1 MAILGRRGLVVFATA
16 FGPSAWA
23 QQGATPAPPPR
34 QGPRT
39 LVGIVTDT
47 SGNAIDSADVLIA
60 SLRRRTTTS
69 HDGLFK
75 FADLNPGAYSV
86 SVRRVGYYP
95 QTRTVTVDT
104 AGGSTAFSLVP
115 HITGLPPV
123 VTSAA
128 RGGLSGVVGD
138 TAYNTLR
145 GAQITVIAGNRRAT
159 SDSLG
164 AFYMD
169 LKPGRYAVSISRPG
183 YTPRLVSVTI
193 PPDSGRRV
201 VVWLTPSAPG
211 FHARE
216 AAAMDGLRERLLRR
230 NPVFSKIYTRE
241 DVLRTGMT
249 EATQFATL
257 GAVMPVDA
265 SCQAIVDGNVL
276 DRTPLWIFKAA
287 DIEMLEVYAP
297 RRPSYAPTHMY
308 PGGGVTAARPA
319 DVDPCNGVT
328 VWIWLRK

>member
-1 MAILGRRGLVVFATA
+1 MAILGRVGLVVFAMA
-16 FGPSAWA
+16 LGPSAWA
-23 QQGATPAPPPR
+23 QQGATPTPPPR

-60 SLRRRTTTS
+60 SLRRRTATNR
-69 HDGLFK
+69 DGLFE
-75 FADLNPGAYSV
+75 FTDINPGEYSV
-86 SVRRVGYYP
+86 SARRVGYYP

-104 AGGSTAFSLVP
+104 AGGSTAFALLA

-138 TAYNTLR
+138 TTYNALR
-145 GAQITVIAGNRRAT
+145 GARVTVIAGNRNT
-159 SDSLG
+159 ISDSLG

-169 LKPGRYAVSISRPG
+169 LKPGRYAVRISRPG
-183 YTPRLVSVTI
+183 YAPRLVSVTI
-193 PPDSGRRV
+193 PPDSGRRI

-216 AAAMDGLRERLLRR
+216 AVAMDSLRERLLRR
-230 NPVFSKIYTRE
+230 NPVYSKIYTRE

-249 EATQFATL
+249 EATQFATM

-265 SCQAIVDGNVL
+265 SCQAIVDGNIL
-276 DRTPLWIFKAA
+276 DRTPLWMFKAA
-287 DIEMLEVYAP
+287 DIEMLEVYGP

-308 PGGGVTAARPA
+308 PRGGITASRPS